1 MNDPPL
7 LKSPPGNAKNKP
19 EAKKVSARMDPL
31 LKGRFLTPLVLRM
44 IHRLRGHLTRL
55 RRGRLLR
62 ERLTLNL
69 HLMKL

>member
-1 MNDPPL
+1 MSGSPL
-7 LKSPPGNAKNKP
+7 LKLPPGKAKNKLD
-19 EAKKVSARMDPL
+19 AKKVSARMDPL

-44 IHRLRGHLTRL
+44 IHRLRGRLTRL